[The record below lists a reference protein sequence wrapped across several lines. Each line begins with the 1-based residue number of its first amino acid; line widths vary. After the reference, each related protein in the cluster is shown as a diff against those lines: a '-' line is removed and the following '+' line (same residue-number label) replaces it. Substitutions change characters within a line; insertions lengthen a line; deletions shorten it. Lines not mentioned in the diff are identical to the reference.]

1 VAVGGVSLAFF
12 WLPMAIG
19 RRAPITG
26 MHTPPREKKVRFR
39 IDQSILVIRW
49 AHKKHP
55 ARGNKVS
62 LVAIDVNHYEFVFHC
77 MKLLQVGFERS
88 FMIRPTLLAQRF
100 VVIAFAG
107 NVGMQP
113 NINPT

>member
-1 VAVGGVSLAFF
+1 MAVGGVSLAFF
-12 WLPMAIG
+12 GCLWPSDDAL
-19 RRAPITG
+19 PITG

-77 MKLLQVGFERS
+77 MKLLQVEFDRR
-88 FMIRPTLLAQRF
+88 FTIRPTLLAQRF
-100 VVIAFAG
+100 VAIAFAG
-107 NVGMQP
+107 NVALQP